1 MYPYVG
7 KETRMKI
14 ENSTVALESSRGFSK
29 SSFVEAMTLE
39 TRDGTAL
46 IDGIKRKAAE
56 KDSMLV
62 DGMRDLEKERKM
74 HEKEQRQKNMQATL
88 EYLDRTRQANTEPC
102 AWEEID
108 EDLQIRLLRS
118 LLAALRGEK
127 GLSIEDIARL
137 KDRTTI
143 DLRSSSLKRI
153 ENRFFAGARELAVSA
168 SEGRPVSIGTTPF
181 GTTWHRIT
189 AVSGYRSE
197 SEYTSFAST
206 GLVTTTD
213 GRQISFGVEVN
224 MSRSFTEKLDY
235 LEDVEYIKTDPLM
248 INLSSNVGSV
258 SDMKFKFDLDGD
270 GRKDN
275 ISFAGDGSGFLA
287 LDKNSNGVIDDGSE
301 LFGTRSGDGFADLAE
316 YDDDGNGWIDENDGI
331 FAKLRV
337 WTKDGDGNDRLL
349 DLKQADVGAIYL
361 SAADTEFSLNDDAN
375 RTNGVIQKTGIY
387 LKESGGVG
395 TVNHVDLVL

>member
-1 MYPYVG
+1 MI
-7 KETRMKI
+7 I
-14 ENSTVALESSRGFSK
+14 ENSTVAQSASRKYTK
-29 SSFVEAMTLE
+29 SSYVEAMTLE
-39 TRDGTAL
+39 TRDGDAL
-46 IDGIKRKAAE
+46 IDGIKKKAAE
-56 KDSMLV
+56 KEGMLT

-74 HEKEQRQKNMQATL
+74 QEKEQRRKNMQATL
-88 EYLDRTRQANTEPC
+88 EYLDRTRQANTEPV
-102 AWEEID
+102 AFEID
-108 EDLQIRLLRS
+108 DDLQIKLLRS

-153 ENRFFAGARELAVSA
+153 ENRFFAGAREVSVSA
-168 SEGRPVSIGTTPF
+168 SERKPVSIGTTPF

-270 GRKDN
+270 GKKDN

-287 LDKNSNGVIDDGSE
+287 LDKNGNGVIDDGSE
-301 LFGTRSGDGFADLAE
+301 LFGTKSGDGFADLAE

-361 SAADTEFSLNDDAN
+361 TASDTQFSLNDDSN
-375 RTNGVIQKTGIY
+375 KTNGIIQKTGIY